1 MASSAI
7 HMAVA
12 HEINKVIKRDY
23 DRLLIGS
30 IAPDISKQVGQSKIK
45 SHFLD
50 NDSTDIPNI
59 EKFLFKYR
67 DKINDDF
74 VLGYFIHLYTD
85 YLWFKYF
92 IPEFCEDDMITK
104 LDGSVVKCT
113 GNMLSMYIYND
124 YTNLNLQL
132 FDEYDMDLHIF
143 YEEHP
148 PLDNIIEEIPMED
161 IQIIIDTASVIIENS
176 KVYRDFTF
184 DIRNIRKFI
193 DFSVELIVAKICEFR
208 LIDIDL
214 DN

>member
-1 MASSAI
+1 
-7 HMAVA
+7 
-12 HEINKVIKRDY
+12 
-23 DRLLIGS
+23 
-30 IAPDISKQVGQSKIK
+30 
-45 SHFLD
+45 
-50 NDSTDIPNI
+50 
-59 EKFLFKYR
+59 
-67 DKINDDF
+67 
-74 VLGYFIHLYTD
+74 
-85 YLWFKYF
+85 
-92 IPEFCEDDMITK
+92 MITK

-124 YTNLNLQL
+124 YTNLNLRL